1 MVDSSKKQLAKNTL
15 FLYVLTFSSQ
25 LLSIVTIPYQ
35 TRVLSPEV
43 YGVLGVAISVMTVF
57 SLVLDFGMVQS
68 LTPKVAAHSDDRE
81 YLSKI
86 YTTALVLKACVGCI
100 CLVFLV
106 FALTNIDYARSYFAL
121 YVLYFVAYMVG
132 AFLPDYLYR
141 GMEQMKV
148 ITVRTV
154 AIRSFAA
161 AMIFVFMKS
170 DADILVMPLCLL
182 LGNSVALLACMR
194 YDKKHFGVGMVMIR
208 VGDFVALGKS
218 SFPFFVS
225 RIASTVYSVANPFVL
240 NIFYG
245 GGSIVGFYSASEKF
259 LSVSKSIVAPVAD
272 SLYPYMVKR
281 RDFALVKR
289 VLCVAMPLIVAG
301 AVLLFVFADDVCS
314 FLFGMQ
320 YAQAGD
326 IVRCLIPAIVVIFPS
341 YVMCF
346 PVLVPMGLS
355 KQANLSN
362 VIGLASQISLLLV
375 LAASGNLNVYS
386 LCMAT
391 SVSELLVFFYRCGVV
406 YRNRSFFHPDER

>member
-1 MVDSSKKQLAKNTL
+1 
-15 FLYVLTFSSQ
+15 
-25 LLSIVTIPYQ
+25 
-35 TRVLSPEV
+35 
-43 YGVLGVAISVMTVF
+43 
-57 SLVLDFGMVQS
+57 
-68 LTPKVAAHSDDRE
+68 
-81 YLSKI
+81 
-86 YTTALVLKACVGCI
+86 
-100 CLVFLV
+100 
-106 FALTNIDYARSYFAL
+106 
-121 YVLYFVAYMVG
+121 
-132 AFLPDYLYR
+132 
-141 GMEQMKV
+141 
-148 ITVRTV
+148 
-154 AIRSFAA
+154 
-161 AMIFVFMKS
+161 
-170 DADILVMPLCLL
+170 
-182 LGNSVALLACMR
+182 
-194 YDKKHFGVGMVMIR
+194 MIR
-208 VGDFVALGKS
+208 VGDFVALGKLF
-218 SFPFFVS
+218 FPFFVS

-391 SVSELLVFFYRCGVV
+391 SASELLVFFYRCGVV
-406 YRNRSFFHPDER
+406 YRNRSFFILMNVKTFRRSVCQN